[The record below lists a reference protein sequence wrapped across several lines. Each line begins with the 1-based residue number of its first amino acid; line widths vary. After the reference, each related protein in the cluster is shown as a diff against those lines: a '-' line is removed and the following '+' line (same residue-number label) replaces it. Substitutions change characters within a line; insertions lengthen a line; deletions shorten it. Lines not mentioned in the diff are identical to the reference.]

1 MCNTGI
7 GVSTVRFQTL
17 SELLKNK
24 DNFQFSIMLKSIAC
38 LYIMAEAGNGH
49 EILQLV
55 EMVHRLTVQKK
66 ALNLITPSLDLEL
79 LENTTI
85 NFDIMINHTD
95 RGRIESLEK
104 TKGENVSISI
114 YFDFLNC
121 I

>member
-1 MCNTGI
+1 M
-7 GVSTVRFQTL
+7 RFQTL

-95 RGRIESLEK
+95 RGRIESFWRKPKEK
-104 TKGENVSISI
+104 TYPFQFILISSIA
-114 YFDFLNC
+114 FNF
-121 I
+121 